1 MYSNQ
6 RAFLDTIARASEY
19 SAWKRLFDMHKVINI
34 AHPNLEVINM
44 APEPRVSVI
53 ESDKEGLV
61 EGEDTNDSL
70 VEVGSVSGQTKG
82 APLGI
87 VLDASESDF
96 AFP

>member
-1 MYSNQ
+1 
-6 RAFLDTIARASEY
+6 
-19 SAWKRLFDMHKVINI
+19 
-34 AHPNLEVINM
+34 M

>member
-1 MYSNQ
+1 MS
-6 RAFLDTIARASEY
+6 
-19 SAWKRLFDMHKVINI
+19 
-34 AHPNLEVINM
+34 
-44 APEPRVSVI
+44 PEPRVSVI

-61 EGEDTNDSL
+61 EGEDTNDGL